1 MSTPYVPYDN
11 SKLPALDAQR
21 ISDAISALGD
31 LEIATH
37 ERDEAD
43 RRCRAA
49 EERLIE
55 ACGGRREGADSL
67 SNAMWVLPH
76 LGDDDGRGP
85 LYHETAADECRLL
98 LAPWLAK
105 REDAPAPKEGRPGPA
120 ERAFIAHCDT
130 CPLGCGVDYQQG
142 RCRDGDLLGAS
153 MDAEIAGAPAEEV
166 AP

>member
-1 MSTPYVPYDN
+1 MTTPYDYNRMPTLDATRIYHAV
-11 SKLPALDAQR
+11 SKLVDV
-21 ISDAISALGD
+21 
-31 LEIATH
+31 EITEHAMR
-37 ERDEAD
+37 E
-43 RRCRAA
+43 A
-49 EERLIE
+49 EEALHKAQEKLIE
-55 ACGGRREGADSL
+55 ACGGERKGVDALGEST
-67 SNAMWVLPH
+67 WVLPGFE
-76 LGDDDGRGP
+76 GDPIYRGS
-85 LYHETAADECRLL
+85 AAEECRLL